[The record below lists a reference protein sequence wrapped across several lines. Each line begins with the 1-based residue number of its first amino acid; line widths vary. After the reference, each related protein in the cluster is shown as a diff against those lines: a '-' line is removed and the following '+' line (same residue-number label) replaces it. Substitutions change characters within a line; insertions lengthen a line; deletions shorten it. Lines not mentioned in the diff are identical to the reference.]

1 MNIPPIGTVADDG
14 RPMHVPLSPVCYPM
28 HDHSE
33 PSQAAQGG
41 NYNMGL
47 IAGINF
53 IGDRNVDASGQ
64 RDNNPSRSLTFPHIP
79 LVRTART
86 TGAAAGP
93 RPPFP
98 HVPGGNI

>member
-1 MNIPPIGTVADDG
+1 MNIPAIGTVADDG
-14 RPMHVPLSPVCYPM
+14 RPMHVPLSPLCYPM

-47 IAGINF
+47 IAGMNF
-53 IGDRNVDASGQ
+53 VGDRNVDANGQ
-64 RDNNPSRSLTFPHIP
+64 RDRSRNRALSFPHMP
-79 LVRTART
+79 LARTARA

-98 HVPGGNI
+98 HLSRGNV

>member
-33 PSQAAQGG
+33 PSQTAQGG

-47 IAGINF
+47 IAGMNI
-53 IGDRNVDASGQ
+53 IGDRTVDPDGAHTTDLARISHFEHS
-64 RDNNPSRSLTFPHIP
+64 PIISTAH
-79 LVRTART
+79 RT
-86 TGAAAGP
+86 GDGAGP
-93 RPPFP
+93 RPPFDEV
-98 HVPGGNI
+98 HQGSV